1 MELRLV
7 WQRPTTLPSRVLY
20 SLHWYWLAIFS
31 MNLFAPLVM
40 SSVVATMVSRF
51 WFGID
56 PWYVLPKN
64 LPETVSFSQAASFSQ
79 IGWFILLGI
88 FSGLCGAFFLKS
100 IQKAEVMSAKR
111 AWPCWVKL
119 GLAGLVVGL
128 VALVFPGV
136 WGNGYDISNKILQED
151 ALQKGYSDLVN
162 GSVLADLAAWQIPIV
177 ILGGLVLAKFL
188 TTVVA
193 VGSGT
198 IGGVFTPTL
207 FLGAGLGAAFS
218 QALGFFEFAGELPG
232 GFALVR
238 DGKCSGGNDCS
249 PLFAMILILKFR

>member
-1 MELRLV
+1 MCIRDRACGAAAGLAAAYNAPIAGALFAALV
-7 WQRPTTLPSRVLY
+7 LVGN
-20 SLHWYWLAIFS
+20 FS

-64 LPETVSFSQAASFSQ
+64 LPGTVSFSQAASFSQ

-88 FSGLCGAFFLKS
+88 FSGVCGAFFLKS

-162 GSVLADLAAWQIPIV
+162 GSILADLAAWQIPIV
-177 ILGGLVLAKFL
+177 ILGGLLLAKFL

-198 IGGVFTPTL
+198 IGGVFKVWRETARR
-207 FLGAGLGAAFS
+207 GGRVRAGRLV
-218 QALGFFEFAGELPG
+218 ALRSGDDGITRRGDG
-232 GFALVR
+232 GV
-238 DGKCSGGNDCS
+238 
-249 PLFAMILILKFR
+249 